1 MPIENFSGNP
11 ISSTYQR
18 VVQTDGTYLG
28 DGTGSLLSFINVTSS
43 YAATASFAQ
52 NVNFTT
58 RTVNTVLAT
67 EGQTV
72 FTIPTGSDFLDVFIN
87 GAKLTTSEYTASG
100 SILTIGSACE
110 LLDEVSSILYYNTS
124 IVNLPTAYITK
135 HDFSG
140 SYSYC
145 GRAVYGTVEAA
156 PGWTISRIEILID
169 GTTDTKS
176 ATNVAWTDRYVVIY
190 S

>member
-1 MPIENFSGNP
+1 MSIQNFAGNP

-18 VVQTDGTYLG
+18 VVQTDGTYLA
-28 DGTGSLLSFINVTSS
+28 DGTGSLLNLIYVTSS
-43 YAATASFAQ
+43 QALTASFAG

-58 RTVNTVLAT
+58 RTVNTVLAS
-67 EGQTV
+67 EGQTL

-87 GAKLTTSEYTASG
+87 GAKLTTSEYTVSG
-100 SILTIGSACE
+100 SNLTIASACE
-110 LLDEVSSILYYNTS
+110 VLDEVSSILYYNTS
-124 IVNLPTAYITK
+124 IVNLPSEYITK

-145 GRAVYGTVEAA
+145 GRAVYGTTEAA
-156 PGWTISRIEILID
+156 PGWTISRIEILVD
-169 GTTDTKS
+169 GTTDTKM
-176 ATNVAWTDRYVVIY
+176 ATNVAWTNRYIVIY